1 MGPLPLGLQNYE
13 FLIQTFFDFDN
24 YTPRFSILTAYIRI
38 DSGHYTA
45 AIYNEE
51 KDNFYL
57 VNDYSNEEITS
68 LEDEIPGID
77 PDGYPARLS
86 TTVYLVTYE
95 KQ

>member
-1 MGPLPLGLQNYE
+1 MILTITPPPLCRKVLK
-13 FLIQTFFDFDN
+13 FS
-24 YTPRFSILTAYIRI
+24 RFSILTAYIRI
-38 DSGHYTA
+38 DSGHYTAA